1 MGRENPWYQI
11 PIKELLSSR
20 FDSSCPPVPS
30 LQVIQRDIFYSPS
43 SSRSHS
49 PARTDSTSGSR
60 PTSGTPGK
68 LNEVNKMKTNRAKQE
83 KGTAREDRVGTPS
96 RLRSLANRRKLS
108 PFSSDSTLSSESDD
122 ERKGQRSNGS
132 RYRRGFNSANRTKEN
147 SEKAAISS
155 TNAPEQLSSREIR
168 TKKTVSWNESLKANS
183 PTNLNERNPDERPR
197 VPPKPPVRTV
207 SLDNGFVSTN
217 AGVVRTTLRDKDTV
231 RKEPLDTH
239 RLRYLQVSRKP
250 PHHGV
255 NENVDKVVVPS
266 LTVQQPVDSPSVS

>member
-1 MGRENPWYQI
+1 
-11 PIKELLSSR
+11 
-20 FDSSCPPVPS
+20 
-30 LQVIQRDIFYSPS
+30 
-43 SSRSHS
+43 
-49 PARTDSTSGSR
+49 
-60 PTSGTPGK
+60 
-68 LNEVNKMKTNRAKQE
+68 MKTNRAKQE

-122 ERKGQRSNGS
+122 ERNGQRSNGP

-217 AGVVRTTLRDKDTV
+217 AGVVRTALRDKDTV

-255 NENVDKVVVPS
+255 NENMDKVVVPS